1 METGNYK
8 KLFRQLFL
16 LSLPILCIVVSFFVF
31 DPYGFFLPLEQ
42 KSTALIP
49 VSDDYIAVER
59 YLQNTPQQH
68 YNSFTFGNSKT
79 LAFLTS
85 DWCNY
90 IQPCRPFKFGVPG
103 ECIFNIYNKLK
114 LIDAHGDSIK
124 HVLILLDNK
133 LFLNFKNTQKFFQ
146 GPAYIHHPY
155 SMDGTWM
162 EFYSAYLKF
171 YFADFAFMKVAKYKL
186 SGSYTQDMESI
197 FKKPISSENKNN
209 ELTYLPLSNEVINTA
224 AEALLTKDSTAYFNA
239 NKSKFVNRSSAQTE
253 NTNWKIKEEDLEFLK
268 EIQTLFKK
276 HHTKYTFILGPNY
289 DQIPFPITEK
299 IKLQQLF
306 GDENIYDFTGVN
318 SITNAISNYYEQSHY
333 RITVGKQLLQKIYTQ
348 QPAN

>member
-1 METGNYK
+1 METGNFK

-16 LSLPILCIVVSFFVF
+16 LSLPIVCIVVSFFVF

-90 IQPCRPFKFGVPG
+90 IPNCRPFKFGVPG
-103 ECIFNIYNKLK
+103 ECIFNINNKLK

-162 EFYSAYLKF
+162 EFYSAYLKY

-186 SGSYTQDMESI
+186 SGSYTKDMESI
-197 FKKPISSENKNN
+197 FKNPTAENKLN

-224 AEALLTKDSTAYFNA
+224 AEALLTKDSTAYFNE
-239 NKSKFVNRSSAQTE
+239 NKSKFANRNSAQTE
-253 NTNWKIKEEDLEFLK
+253 NTNWKIKDEDLEFLE
-268 EIQTLFKK
+268 EIQLLFKK

-306 GDENIYDFTGVN
+306 GAENIYDFTGVN
-318 SITNAISNYYEQSHY
+318 SITNAVSNYYEQSHY
-333 RITVGKQLLQKIYTQ
+333 RITVGKQLLQKIYAEHLT
-348 QPAN
+348 N